1 MSFKKFSSAQDTPT
15 TDKPDDKAKDAP
27 ATGQPAAQPDK
38 TPDKVGPESK
48 S

>member
-15 TDKPDDKAKDAP
+15 TDKRDEKAKDAA
-27 ATGQPAAQPDK
+27 ATDQPAAQTDK
-38 TPDKVGPESK
+38 TPDTVGPEPK

>member
-15 TDKPDDKAKDAP
+15 TDKLNDKSKDAP
-27 ATGQPAAQPDK
+27 ATDQPAAQPDK
-38 TPDKVGPESK
+38 TPDKVRPEPK